1 MGLIST
7 SLNPQMPQTRFVPYS
22 LQAGQRKT
30 KTNNRPTAAD
40 EQDFK
45 FAKMVDKSDTTLSR
59 NWEDLCDQWMLL
71 EYDYYPSGKEDY
83 FGNHLHHVYTFINHF
98 NQNEIEMGPDDAKK
112 LFPDLI
118 DTIEIL
124 KRTKKSINFI
134 EVINAAQIFH
144 KKAVSVGEYFE
155 KTGERALQESFL
167 SLVYLLDHLPH
178 DEKEELHRTINS
190 LDVSEINTEVINK
203 QWVISRA
210 KETCLKSYKDLVKRF
225 PHLKSL
231 VDEKYEQELVKFKTC
246 RALYM
251 MPHKRIN
258 ASFHRELDRKVEN
271 KKEELHSNGFS
282 FLEIFQLESE
292 YRTLNGKPSILEQM
306 AA

>member
-1 MGLIST
+1 MGLKT

-45 FAKMVDKSDTTLSR
+45 FTRMIDESDTTSSTS
-59 NWEDLCDQWMLL
+59 WQDLCNQWMLL
-71 EYDYYPSGKEDY
+71 EYDYYPSGKEDF
-83 FGNHLHHVYTFINHF
+83 FGNHPHHVYTFINHF

-112 LFPDLI
+112 LFPDLT
-118 DTIEIL
+118 DPIEIL
-124 KRTKKSINFI
+124 RRTKKNINFV

-144 KKAVSVGEYFE
+144 KKAVLVGEYFE
-155 KTGERALQESFL
+155 KIGEEALQESFL

-190 LDVSEINTEVINK
+190 LDVSGVNIEVINK
-203 QWVISRA
+203 QRVISIARQ
-210 KETCLKSYKDLVKRF
+210 TCLKSYKDLVQKF

-231 VDEKYEQELVKFKTC
+231 VDEKYEQELVKFRTS
-246 RALYM
+246 RAIDIMLR
-251 MPHKRIN
+251 KRIN
-258 ASFHRELDRKVEN
+258 ASFHRELDREVEN
-271 KKEELHSNGFS
+271 KKKELHSNGFS
-282 FLEIFQLESE
+282 FLKIYQLESG
-292 YRTLNGKPSILEQM
+292 YRALNGKPSILE
-306 AA
+306 